1 VGGTS
6 SIRRPDLTDRVF
18 SKSQSGESVFEFGI
32 STSIE
37 FVGGSELGF
46 EGESTLST
54 HGEWFESGRGDFEVS
69 SSKICVLFHGEGG
82 GSSSYTEDTFSTRD
96 SIAGSTRT

>member
-1 VGGTS
+1 MGGTS
-6 SIRRPDLTDRVF
+6 SVRRPDLTDRVF
-18 SKSQSGESVFEFGI
+18 SKSQRGESVFEFGI

-37 FVGGSELGF
+37 FVGGRELGF

-54 HGEWFESGRGDFEVS
+54 HGEWFESGRADFEVG

-82 GSSSYTEDTFSTRD
+82 GRTSYTEDTFSRRD
-96 SIAGSTRT
+96 SIGGGTRT